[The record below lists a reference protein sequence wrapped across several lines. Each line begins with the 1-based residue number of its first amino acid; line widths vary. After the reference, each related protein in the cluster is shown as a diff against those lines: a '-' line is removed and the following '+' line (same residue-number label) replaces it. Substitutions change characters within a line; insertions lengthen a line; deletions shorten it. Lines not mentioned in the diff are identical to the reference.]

1 MNTKIIGTGSAV
13 PSRVLD
19 NAELSTFLD
28 TSDEWIRTR
37 TGIRSRHIAQEG
49 QTASALAA
57 QAAKKA
63 IADAGI
69 AAEQIEAIIV
79 ATSTPDYIFPSTANL
94 VQQEIGAER
103 AACFDLSAACTGFLY
118 AMSVADAYIKA
129 GMYKKVLVIGAEV
142 MSQVVDWKDRSVCV
156 LFGDG
161 AGAVVLG
168 EDSSGKSIFRLHSDS
183 GSAQALTLGKENAVH
198 MNGREIFSFAVRKVP
213 ESVKEVLEESETA
226 KEQVKYFILHQ
237 ANARMI
243 ESIAKRLDVPVEKFP
258 MNLETHGNTSA
269 ASIPVLL
276 DELNRQ
282 NRLIPGDVLILSGF
296 GGGLS
301 WGSAGMAQ
309 MTGRICVDY
318 KRISKIYCSRMEI
331 KKMLEK
337 MKEIIAGQLNVNAE
351 DVKPESRFKE
361 DLNADSLDLFELVMA
376 LEDEYSVEIPSEE
389 LEKLLT
395 VQDVCD
401 YLKNHGVEA

>member
-168 EDSSGKSIFRLHSDS
+168 EDSSGKSIFRLHCDS

-226 KEQVKYFILHQ
+226 KEQVKYFIIHQ

-301 WGSAGMAQ
+301 WGSAL
-309 MTGRICVDY
+309 
-318 KRISKIYCSRMEI
+318 
-331 KKMLEK
+331 LEWHK
-337 MKEIIAGQLNVNAE
+337 
-351 DVKPESRFKE
+351 
-361 DLNADSLDLFELVMA
+361 
-376 LEDEYSVEIPSEE
+376 
-389 LEKLLT
+389 
-395 VQDVCD
+395 
-401 YLKNHGVEA
+401 

>member
-1 MNTKIIGTGSAV
+1 MSKLRDIFREKENAADMNTKIIGTGSAV

-118 AMSVADAYIKA
+118 AMSVADAYIKV

-213 ESVKEVLEESETA
+213 ESVIEVLEESETA
-226 KEQVKYFILHQ
+226 KEQV
-237 ANARMI
+237 
-243 ESIAKRLDVPVEKFP
+243 
-258 MNLETHGNTSA
+258 
-269 ASIPVLL
+269 
-276 DELNRQ
+276 
-282 NRLIPGDVLILSGF
+282 
-296 GGGLS
+296 
-301 WGSAGMAQ
+301 
-309 MTGRICVDY
+309 
-318 KRISKIYCSRMEI
+318 
-331 KKMLEK
+331 
-337 MKEIIAGQLNVNAE
+337 
-351 DVKPESRFKE
+351 
-361 DLNADSLDLFELVMA
+361 
-376 LEDEYSVEIPSEE
+376 
-389 LEKLLT
+389 
-395 VQDVCD
+395 
-401 YLKNHGVEA
+401 

>member
-168 EDSSGKSIFRLHSDS
+168 EDSSGKSIFRLHSGS

-301 WGSAGMAQ
+301 WGSAL
-309 MTGRICVDY
+309 
-318 KRISKIYCSRMEI
+318 
-331 KKMLEK
+331 LEWHK
-337 MKEIIAGQLNVNAE
+337 
-351 DVKPESRFKE
+351 
-361 DLNADSLDLFELVMA
+361 
-376 LEDEYSVEIPSEE
+376 
-389 LEKLLT
+389 
-395 VQDVCD
+395 
-401 YLKNHGVEA
+401 

>member
-1 MNTKIIGTGSAV
+1 M
-13 PSRVLD
+13 
-19 NAELSTFLD
+19 D

-168 EDSSGKSIFRLHSDS
+168 EDGSGKSIFRLHSDS

-301 WGSAGMAQ
+301 WGSAL
-309 MTGRICVDY
+309 
-318 KRISKIYCSRMEI
+318 
-331 KKMLEK
+331 LEWHK
-337 MKEIIAGQLNVNAE
+337 
-351 DVKPESRFKE
+351 
-361 DLNADSLDLFELVMA
+361 
-376 LEDEYSVEIPSEE
+376 
-389 LEKLLT
+389 
-395 VQDVCD
+395 
-401 YLKNHGVEA
+401 

>member
-168 EDSSGKSIFRLHSDS
+168 EDSSGKSIFRLNSDS

-301 WGSAGMAQ
+301 WGSAL
-309 MTGRICVDY
+309 
-318 KRISKIYCSRMEI
+318 
-331 KKMLEK
+331 LEWHK
-337 MKEIIAGQLNVNAE
+337 
-351 DVKPESRFKE
+351 
-361 DLNADSLDLFELVMA
+361 
-376 LEDEYSVEIPSEE
+376 
-389 LEKLLT
+389 
-395 VQDVCD
+395 
-401 YLKNHGVEA
+401 

>member
-118 AMSVADAYIKA
+118 ALSVADAYIKA

-142 MSQVVDWKDRSVCV
+142 MSQAVDWKDRSVCV

-168 EDSSGKSIFRLHSDS
+168 EDSGGKSIFRLHSDS

-213 ESVKEVLEESETA
+213 ESVKEVLEEAGTA

-301 WGSAGMAQ
+301 WGSAL
-309 MTGRICVDY
+309 
-318 KRISKIYCSRMEI
+318 
-331 KKMLEK
+331 LEWHK
-337 MKEIIAGQLNVNAE
+337 
-351 DVKPESRFKE
+351 
-361 DLNADSLDLFELVMA
+361 
-376 LEDEYSVEIPSEE
+376 
-389 LEKLLT
+389 
-395 VQDVCD
+395 
-401 YLKNHGVEA
+401 

>member
-161 AGAVVLG
+161 AGAAVLRVEEG
-168 EDSSGKSIFRLHSDS
+168 EKSGIFAMKMGSDGKKGPVLS
-183 GSAQALTLGKENAVH
+183 CVSRTVGNFLTNTEPQIGYTTMDGQEVFK
-198 MNGREIFSFAVRKVP
+198 FAVKKVP
-213 ESVKEVLEESETA
+213 ETIKELLDENGLEPKDVKHYV
-226 KEQVKYFILHQ
+226 LHQ
-237 ANARMI
+237 ANYRIA
-243 ESIAKRLDVPVEKFP
+243 EAIAKRLKVTMEQIPTNME
-258 MNLETHGNTSA
+258 HYGNTSG
-269 ASIPVLL
+269 ASIPLLL
-276 DELNRQ
+276 DELNRAGKIQ
-282 NRLIPGDVLILSGF
+282 KGDLLVLAGF
-296 GGGLS
+296 GAGLT
-301 WGSAGMAQ
+301 WGA
-309 MTGRICVDY
+309 T
-318 KRISKIYCSRMEI
+318 
-331 KKMLEK
+331 
-337 MKEIIAGQLNVNAE
+337 
-351 DVKPESRFKE
+351 
-361 DLNADSLDLFELVMA
+361 LVRW
-376 LEDEYSVEIPSEE
+376 
-389 LEKLLT
+389 
-395 VQDVCD
+395 
-401 YLKNHGVEA
+401 

>member
-142 MSQVVDWKDRSVCV
+142 MSQVVDWKDRCVCV

-168 EDSSGKSIFRLHSDS
+168 EDGSGKSIFRLHSDS

-301 WGSAGMAQ
+301 WGSAL
-309 MTGRICVDY
+309 
-318 KRISKIYCSRMEI
+318 
-331 KKMLEK
+331 LEWHK
-337 MKEIIAGQLNVNAE
+337 
-351 DVKPESRFKE
+351 
-361 DLNADSLDLFELVMA
+361 
-376 LEDEYSVEIPSEE
+376 
-389 LEKLLT
+389 
-395 VQDVCD
+395 
-401 YLKNHGVEA
+401 

>member
-168 EDSSGKSIFRLHSDS
+168 EDGSGKSIFRLHSDS

-269 ASIPVLL
+269 ASMPVLL

-301 WGSAGMAQ
+301 WGSAL
-309 MTGRICVDY
+309 
-318 KRISKIYCSRMEI
+318 
-331 KKMLEK
+331 LEWHK
-337 MKEIIAGQLNVNAE
+337 
-351 DVKPESRFKE
+351 
-361 DLNADSLDLFELVMA
+361 
-376 LEDEYSVEIPSEE
+376 
-389 LEKLLT
+389 
-395 VQDVCD
+395 
-401 YLKNHGVEA
+401 

>member
-94 VQQEIGAER
+94 VQQEIGAEH

-161 AGAVVLG
+161 AGAAVLRVEEG
-168 EDSSGKSIFRLHSDS
+168 EKSGIFAMKMGSDGKKGPVLS
-183 GSAQALTLGKENAVH
+183 CVSRTVGNFLTNTEPQIGYTTMDGQEVFK
-198 MNGREIFSFAVRKVP
+198 FAVKKVP
-213 ESVKEVLEESETA
+213 ETIKELLDENGLEPKDVKHYV
-226 KEQVKYFILHQ
+226 LHQ
-237 ANARMI
+237 ANYRIA
-243 ESIAKRLDVPVEKFP
+243 EAIAKRLKVSMEQIPTNME
-258 MNLETHGNTSA
+258 HYGNTSG
-269 ASIPVLL
+269 ASIPLLL
-276 DELNRQ
+276 DELNRAGKIQ
-282 NRLIPGDVLILSGF
+282 KGDLLVLAGF
-296 GGGLS
+296 GAGLT
-301 WGSAGMAQ
+301 WGA
-309 MTGRICVDY
+309 T
-318 KRISKIYCSRMEI
+318 
-331 KKMLEK
+331 
-337 MKEIIAGQLNVNAE
+337 
-351 DVKPESRFKE
+351 
-361 DLNADSLDLFELVMA
+361 LVRW
-376 LEDEYSVEIPSEE
+376 
-389 LEKLLT
+389 
-395 VQDVCD
+395 
-401 YLKNHGVEA
+401 